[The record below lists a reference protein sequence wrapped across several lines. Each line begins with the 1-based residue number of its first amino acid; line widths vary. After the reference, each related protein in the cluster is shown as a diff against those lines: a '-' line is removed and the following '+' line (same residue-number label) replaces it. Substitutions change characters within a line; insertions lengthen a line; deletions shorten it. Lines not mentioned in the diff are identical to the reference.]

1 MQLKNPDLV
10 RSQAFINGQWVDG
23 ADGTFAVYN
32 PFDGSEVTAVA
43 MVSAAQTEQAIADAD
58 KAFASWKKVGC
69 EQRAQ
74 IMRKWYDLI
83 IANAEDLA
91 VLMTTEQ
98 GKPLAEARG
107 EVVYGASFIDWFAG
121 EAERTYGDVVTP
133 YKSDAR
139 ALILKQPIGVSA
151 AITPWNFP
159 IGMITRKCAPAIA
172 AGCSSLVKPAPDTPL
187 SALALAYLA
196 QEAGLPDGVFNV
208 LPGDART
215 VGDLFCSSP
224 TVRKL
229 SFTGSTA
236 VGRLLMQQCSP
247 TVKKLSLELGGNAPF
262 VVFADAD
269 LESAADGAL
278 ANKYRNSGQTCVCAN
293 RFIVES
299 SVAEEFA
306 QILAAKAQA
315 ITMGSGLAEGVQ
327 QGPMINA
334 AAVSKV
340 SSLVEDALGR
350 GARVV
355 TGGKKR
361 PDIGE
366 LFYEPTV
373 LDQVD
378 PESRI
383 VSEEIFGP
391 VSAITTFTT
400 EEQAVSMANSTE
412 YGLAAFFYTRDN
424 ARIWRVGEALESGIV
439 CANDAAFSSKFVSFG
454 GVKQSGLGRE
464 GSKYGIDEY
473 LEQKFF
479 LFGGLDQ

>member
-23 ADGTFAVYN
+23 ADGTFSVYN
-32 PFDGSEVTAVA
+32 PFDGSEVAAVA

-83 IANAEDLA
+83 IANADDLA

-208 LPGDART
+208 LPGDAKT

-306 QILAAKAQA
+306 QILSVKAQA

-355 TGGKKR
+355 TGGKTR

-373 LDQVD
+373 LDKVD

-391 VSAITTFTT
+391 VSAITTFDS

>member
-32 PFDGSEVTAVA
+32 PFDGSEVAAVA

-83 IANAEDLA
+83 IANADDLA
-91 VLMTTEQ
+91 ALMTTEQ

-208 LPGDART
+208 LPGDAKT

-315 ITMGSGLAEGVQ
+315 ITMGSGLVEGVQ

-355 TGGKKR
+355 TGGKTR

-391 VSAITTFTT
+391 VSAITTFDS

>member
-23 ADGTFAVYN
+23 ADGTMTVRN
-32 PFDGSEVTAVA
+32 PFDGSEVAAVA

-58 KAFASWKKVGC
+58 KAFASWKQVSC

-83 IANAEDLA
+83 IANADDLA

-107 EVVYGASFIDWFAG
+107 EVIYGGSFVDWFAG
-121 EAERTYGDVVTP
+121 EAERIYGDVLTP

-139 ALILKQPIGVSA
+139 ALILKQPVGVTA

-172 AGCSSLVKPAPDTPL
+172 AGCTSLVKPAPDTPL

-269 LESAADGAL
+269 LERAAEGAL
-278 ANKYRNSGQTCVCAN
+278 ANKYRNAGQTCVCAN

-306 QILAAKAQA
+306 QILSAKAQA
-315 ITMGSGLAEGVQ
+315 ITMGNGLVEGIQ

-340 SSLVEDALGR
+340 TSLVDDALGR

-355 TGGKKR
+355 TGGKTR

-373 LDQVD
+373 LDKVD

-391 VSAITTFTT
+391 VSAITTFDS

-424 ARIWRVGEALESGIV
+424 ARIWRVGEALEAGIV